1 MKRMKN
7 LEELIIIFLKLEE
20 LRYKIN
26 QLMNWNWKKVKMI
39 MMSLKFKK
47 MVLKLKKLLY
57 LIEQNKKSFRIEQ
70 LREILKEQLKMIE
83 INSFYSKE
91 E

>member
-1 MKRMKN
+1 MKN